1 MQIQTVIYIIISLIL
16 SGLVAFLQYFY
27 KEKYRGKNNFL
38 LFFLKTSSLFL
49 LILLLINPTI
59 KTTELE
65 TLKPVLS
72 VLVDN
77 SNSILFFNED
87 KNITSFLKKIKE
99 DKSINEKFD
108 IQEYSFGSKLNSL
121 DTLTFTDSETNIS
134 EAISSLNELN
144 ENKIAPVVLL
154 TDGNQTLG
162 YDYEFINSDQKIYPI
177 VFGDT
182 VQYKDVKISQVNVN
196 KYSYIKNKFPVEV
209 LLNYQGDETIISQFS
224 ISKKGKTIF
233 SKRIEFSPSDNSKTI
248 TTNLKS
254 NKEGLHYYT
263 ASLKTI
269 KGEKNTKNNNKK
281 FSVEVINEQ
290 TKILILTSVLHPD
303 IGTLK
308 KAIEKN
314 KQRTVDVFLI
324 NNFKKKVDDYQLI
337 IINQVNKEFKDVFK
351 QIKTKNKNFFLISGK
366 TTDWNFINKQQLK
379 IARNTINQTESYEAV
394 LNNSFLTFT
403 QKDIG
408 FHQFPPLKDK
418 FGDIIISKE
427 HQILL
432 FQKING
438 IENKQPLLVTFEDNS
453 QKSGILFGEGLWKWR
468 VASFL
473 KTNTFQDFD
482 EFIDNLIQ
490 YLVSIKKRNRL
501 EINIE
506 DLYPSNSTINIAALY
521 TDKNYKFDTRASL
534 EITITNIK
542 TNKTTKTPFSLV
554 HNYYQAEIENLTSGN
569 YNYEVSV
576 VGEDITKLGTFKI
589 TEYQLEEQFTNANSK
604 KLLKTAAKTGG
615 RVYYKEEV
623 KKLKDELLEN
633 KSFYI
638 TQKSIFKEQNLIDW
652 KWILCCIIFLISLE
666 WFIRKYH
673 GKL

>member
-1 MQIQTVIYIIISLIL
+1 MQIQTVIYIIISLLL

-27 KEKYRGKNNFL
+27 KEKYKSSNNFL

-59 KTTELE
+59 KTTELQS
-65 TLKPVLS
+65 LKPVLS
-72 VLVDN
+72 VLIDN
-77 SNSILFFNED
+77 SKSLLFFNED
-87 KNITSFLKKIKE
+87 KNITSFLRNIKE
-99 DKSINEKFD
+99 DPSINEKFD
-108 IQEYSFGSKLNSL
+108 IQEYSFGSKLNNL

-144 ENKIAPVVLL
+144 VNKIAPIILL
-154 TDGNQTLG
+154 TDGNQTIG

-182 VQYKDVKISQVNVN
+182 VQYKDLKISQLNVN

-209 LLNYQGDETIISQFS
+209 LLNYQGDKTIISQFS
-224 ISKKGKTIF
+224 ISTKGKTIF
-233 SKRIEFSPSDNSKTI
+233 SEKIEFSPSDNSKTI

-303 IGTLK
+303 LGALK

-324 NNFKKKVDDYQLI
+324 NKFKKEIDDYQLVI
-337 IINQVNKEFKDVFK
+337 VNQVNNKFNKIFN
-351 QIKTKNKNFFLISGK
+351 QIKTKKKNFFLISGK
-366 TTDWNFINKQQLK
+366 NTNWNFINKQQLQ
-379 IARNTINQTESYEAV
+379 ISRNTINQTESYEAV
-394 LNNSFLTFT
+394 FNNSFLTFT

-438 IENKQPLLVTFEDNS
+438 IENKQPLLVTFEDNR

-473 KTNTFQDFD
+473 NTNTFQDFD

-490 YLVSIKKRNRL
+490 YLVSNKKRNRL
-501 EINIE
+501 EVNIE
-506 DLYPSNSTINIAALY
+506 NLYPSNSTINIAALY
-521 TDKNYKFDTRASL
+521 TDKNYKFDARASL

-554 HNYYQAEIENLTSGN
+554 QNSYQTEIENLTSGN

-576 VGEDITKLGTFKI
+576 VGEDITKFGTFKI

-604 KLLKTAAKTGG
+604 KLLKTADKTGG
-615 RVYYKEEV
+615 KLYYKEEV
-623 KKLKDELLEN
+623 KNLKNELLEN

-638 TQKSIFKEQNLIDW
+638 TQKSIFKEKSLIDW
-652 KWILCCIIFLISLE
+652 KWILCGIIFLLSLE
-666 WFIRKYH
+666 WFIRKYQ

>member
-1 MQIQTVIYIIISLIL
+1 VQIQTFIYIIISLLL
-16 SGLVAFLQYFY
+16 SGLTAFFQYFY
-27 KEKYRGKNNFL
+27 KEKYRDKNNFL

-49 LILLLINPTI
+49 LILLLINPKI

-65 TLKPVLS
+65 SLKPVLS
-72 VLVDN
+72 VLADN

-87 KNITSFLKKIKE
+87 KNITSFFKKIKE

-134 EAISSLNELN
+134 EAISSINELN

-154 TDGNQTLG
+154 TDGNQTIG
-162 YDYEFINSDQKIYPI
+162 YDYEFINSKQKIYPI
-177 VFGDT
+177 LFGDT
-182 VQYKDVKISQVNVN
+182 IQYKDLKISQLNVN

-209 LLNYQGDETIISQFS
+209 LLNYQGDKTIISQFS

-233 SKRIEFSPSDNSKTI
+233 SKKIEFSPSDNSKTI

-254 NKEGLHYYT
+254 NKEGLHFYT

-269 KGEKNTKNNNKK
+269 KGEKNTINNIKN

-303 IGTLK
+303 LGALK

-314 KQRTVDVFLI
+314 KQRSVDVFLI
-324 NNFKKKVDDYQLI
+324 NKFKKEINDYQLVI
-337 IINQVNKEFKDVFK
+337 LNQVNNKFKDVFK
-351 QIKTKNKNFFLISGK
+351 QIKTKNKNFFLISG
-366 TTDWNFINKQQLK
+366 TNTNWNFINKQQLQ

-394 LNNSFLTFT
+394 FNNSFLTFS

-427 HQILL
+427 HEILL

-438 IENKQPLLVTFEDNS
+438 IENKQPLLVTFEDNN
-453 QKSGILFGEGLWKWR
+453 QKSGVLFGEGFWKWR
-468 VASFL
+468 VASYL
-473 KTNTFQDFD
+473 NTNTFQDFD

-490 YLVSIKKRNRL
+490 YLVSNKKRNRL
-501 EINIE
+501 EVNIE
-506 DLYPSNSTINIAALY
+506 DLYPSNSTINIAALF
-521 TDKNYKFDTRASL
+521 TDKNYKFDARASI

-542 TNKTTKTPFSLV
+542 KNKTTKFPFSLV
-554 HNYYQAEIENLTSGN
+554 QNSYQTEIENLASGN

-576 VGEDITKLGTFKI
+576 VGEDITKSGTFKI

-604 KLLKTAAKTGG
+604 KLLKIANKTDGKL
-615 RVYYKEEV
+615 YFKEEF
-623 KKLKDELLEN
+623 KKLKYQLLEN

-652 KWILCCIIFLISLE
+652 KWILCCIIFLLSLE
-666 WFIRKYH
+666 WFMRKYQ

>member
-1 MQIQTVIYIIISLIL
+1 VQIQTVIYIIISLIL

-576 VGEDITKLGTFKI
+576 VGADITKLGTFKI

>member
-1 MQIQTVIYIIISLIL
+1 
-16 SGLVAFLQYFY
+16 
-27 KEKYRGKNNFL
+27 
-38 LFFLKTSSLFL
+38 

-59 KTTELE
+59 KTTELQS
-65 TLKPVLS
+65 LKPVLS
-72 VLVDN
+72 VLIDN
-77 SNSILFFNED
+77 SKSLLFFNED
-87 KNITSFLKKIKE
+87 KNITSFLRNIKE
-99 DKSINEKFD
+99 DPSINEKFD
-108 IQEYSFGSKLNSL
+108 IQEYSFGSKLNNL

-144 ENKIAPVVLL
+144 VNKIAPIILL
-154 TDGNQTLG
+154 TDGNQTIG

-182 VQYKDVKISQVNVN
+182 VQYKDLKISQLNVN

-209 LLNYQGDETIISQFS
+209 LLNYQGDKTIISQFS
-224 ISKKGKTIF
+224 ISTKGKTIF
-233 SKRIEFSPSDNSKTI
+233 SEKIEFSPSDNSKTI

-303 IGTLK
+303 LGALK

-314 KQRTVDVFLI
+314 KQRTVDIFLI
-324 NNFKKKVDDYQLI
+324 KKFKKEIDDYQLVI
-337 IINQVNKEFKDVFK
+337 VNQVNNKFNKIFN
-351 QIKTKNKNFFLISGK
+351 QIKTKKKNFFLISGK
-366 TTDWNFINKQQLK
+366 NTNWNFINKQQLQ
-379 IARNTINQTESYEAV
+379 ISRNTINQTESYEAV
-394 LNNSFLTFT
+394 FNNSFLTFT

-418 FGDIIISKE
+418 FGNIIISKE

-438 IENKQPLLVTFEDNS
+438 IENKQPLLVTFEDNR

-473 KTNTFQDFD
+473 NTNTFQDFD

-490 YLVSIKKRNRL
+490 YLVSNKKRNRL
-501 EINIE
+501 EVNIE
-506 DLYPSNSTINIAALY
+506 NLYPSNSSINIAALY
-521 TDKNYKFDTRASL
+521 TDKNYKFDARASL

-542 TNKTTKTPFSLV
+542 TNKTTKIPFSLV
-554 HNYYQAEIENLTSGN
+554 QNSYQTEIENLTSGN

-576 VGEDITKLGTFKI
+576 VGEDITKFGTFKI

-604 KLLKTAAKTGG
+604 KLLKTADKTGG
-615 RVYYKEEV
+615 KLYYKEEV
-623 KKLKDELLEN
+623 KNLKNELLEN

-638 TQKSIFKEQNLIDW
+638 TQKSIFKEKSLIDW
-652 KWILCCIIFLISLE
+652 KWILCGIIFLLSLE
-666 WFIRKYH
+666 WFIRKYQ

>member
-108 IQEYSFGSKLNSL
+108 IQEYSFGSKLNNL

-569 YNYEVSV
+569 YNYEVSD
-576 VGEDITKLGTFKI
+576 VGADITKLGTFKI

>member
-1 MQIQTVIYIIISLIL
+1 L

>member
-1 MQIQTVIYIIISLIL
+1 M
-16 SGLVAFLQYFY
+16 
-27 KEKYRGKNNFL
+27 
-38 LFFLKTSSLFL
+38 
-49 LILLLINPTI
+49 
-59 KTTELE
+59 
-65 TLKPVLS
+65 
-72 VLVDN
+72 
-77 SNSILFFNED
+77 
-87 KNITSFLKKIKE
+87 
-99 DKSINEKFD
+99 
-108 IQEYSFGSKLNSL
+108 
-121 DTLTFTDSETNIS
+121 
-134 EAISSLNELN
+134 
-144 ENKIAPVVLL
+144 
-154 TDGNQTLG
+154 
-162 YDYEFINSDQKIYPI
+162 
-177 VFGDT
+177 
-182 VQYKDVKISQVNVN
+182 
-196 KYSYIKNKFPVEV
+196 
-209 LLNYQGDETIISQFS
+209 
-224 ISKKGKTIF
+224 
-233 SKRIEFSPSDNSKTI
+233 
-248 TTNLKS
+248 
-254 NKEGLHYYT
+254 
-263 ASLKTI
+263 
-269 KGEKNTKNNNKK
+269 
-281 FSVEVINEQ
+281 
-290 TKILILTSVLHPD
+290 
-303 IGTLK
+303 
-308 KAIEKN
+308 
-314 KQRTVDVFLI
+314 
-324 NNFKKKVDDYQLI
+324 
-337 IINQVNKEFKDVFK
+337 
-351 QIKTKNKNFFLISGK
+351 
-366 TTDWNFINKQQLK
+366 
-379 IARNTINQTESYEAV
+379 
-394 LNNSFLTFT
+394 
-403 QKDIG
+403 
-408 FHQFPPLKDK
+408 
-418 FGDIIISKE
+418 
-427 HQILL
+427 L

-438 IENKQPLLVTFEDNS
+438 IENKHPLLVTFEDNS

-569 YNYEVSV
+569 YNYEVSD
-576 VGEDITKLGTFKI
+576 VGADITKLGTFKI

>member
-1 MQIQTVIYIIISLIL
+1 L

-576 VGEDITKLGTFKI
+576 VGADITKLGTFKI

>member
-569 YNYEVSV
+569 YNYEVSD
-576 VGEDITKLGTFKI
+576 VGADITKLGTFKI

>member
-1 MQIQTVIYIIISLIL
+1 MPIQTVIYIIISLLL
-16 SGLVAFLQYFY
+16 SCLVAFLQYFY
-27 KEKYRGKNNFL
+27 KEKYKSSNNFL

-59 KTTELE
+59 KTTELQS
-65 TLKPVLS
+65 LKPVLS
-72 VLVDN
+72 VLIDN
-77 SNSILFFNED
+77 SKSLLFFNED
-87 KNITSFLKKIKE
+87 KNITSFLRNIKE
-99 DKSINEKFD
+99 DPSINEKFD
-108 IQEYSFGSKLNSL
+108 IQEYSFGSKLNNL

-144 ENKIAPVVLL
+144 VNKIAPIILL
-154 TDGNQTLG
+154 TDGNQTIG

-182 VQYKDVKISQVNVN
+182 VQYKDLKISQLNVN

-209 LLNYQGDETIISQFS
+209 LLNYQGDKTIISQFS
-224 ISKKGKTIF
+224 ISTKGKTIF
-233 SKRIEFSPSDNSKTI
+233 SEKIEFSPSDNSKTI

-254 NKEGLHYYT
+254 KKEGLHYYT

-303 IGTLK
+303 LGALK

-314 KQRTVDVFLI
+314 KQRTVDIFLI
-324 NNFKKKVDDYQLI
+324 KKFKKEIDDYQLVI
-337 IINQVNKEFKDVFK
+337 VNQVNNKFNKIFN
-351 QIKTKNKNFFLISGK
+351 QIKTKKKNFFLISGK
-366 TTDWNFINKQQLK
+366 NTNWNFINKQQLQ
-379 IARNTINQTESYEAV
+379 ISRNTINQTESYEAV
-394 LNNSFLTFT
+394 FNNSFLTFT

-418 FGDIIISKE
+418 FGNIIISKE

-438 IENKQPLLVTFEDNS
+438 IENKQPLLVTFEDNR

-473 KTNTFQDFD
+473 NTNTFQDFD

-490 YLVSIKKRNRL
+490 YLVSNKKRNRL
-501 EINIE
+501 EVNIE
-506 DLYPSNSTINIAALY
+506 NLYPSNSSINIAALY
-521 TDKNYKFDTRASL
+521 TDKNYKFDARASL

-542 TNKTTKTPFSLV
+542 TNKTTKIPFSLV
-554 HNYYQAEIENLTSGN
+554 QNSYQTEIENLTSGN

-576 VGEDITKLGTFKI
+576 VGEDITKFGTFKI

-604 KLLKTAAKTGG
+604 KLLKTADKTGG
-615 RVYYKEEV
+615 KLYYKEEV
-623 KKLKDELLEN
+623 KNLKNELLEN

-638 TQKSIFKEQNLIDW
+638 TQKSIFKEKSLIDW
-652 KWILCCIIFLISLE
+652 KWILCGIIFLLSLE
-666 WFIRKYH
+666 WFIRKYQ

>member
-576 VGEDITKLGTFKI
+576 VGADITKLGTFKI